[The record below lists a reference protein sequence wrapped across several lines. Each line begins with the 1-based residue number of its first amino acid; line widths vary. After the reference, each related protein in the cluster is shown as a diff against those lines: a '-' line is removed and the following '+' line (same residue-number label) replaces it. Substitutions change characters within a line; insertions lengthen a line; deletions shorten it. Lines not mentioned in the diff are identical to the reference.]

1 MDRILILV
9 VLGCALLFFA
19 VREGSRMTKSRVYEI
34 IIAVYTLSCCFA
46 RLYLPYVN
54 AGSEESLG
62 GSFGPVGG
70 IWPFYIMSFLLL
82 WIIAVEK
89 IMAHQTSQAD
99 LDGDISHLCCLHVGE
114 PV

>member
-82 WIIAVEK
+82 WIIAV
-89 IMAHQTSQAD
+89 
-99 LDGDISHLCCLHVGE
+99 
-114 PV
+114 